1 MPRILI
7 ICLAAVGLSCSIS
20 PVVTEPMRGE
30 DSRYRDC
37 RRASRD
43 YCEDVIG
50 AASGED
56 SRSCVAKHTF
66 ECVAGPRS

>member
-7 ICLAAVGLSCSIS
+7 IVLAAVGLSCSIS
-20 PVVTEPMRGE
+20 PVVTEPMGRG
-30 DSRYRDC
+30 DNRYSDC

-43 YCEDVIG
+43 YCENVIG
-50 AASGED
+50 TAGGED

-66 ECVAGPRS
+66 ECVSGQKT